1 MENTVVFIDA
11 GFLSKLSKHFG
22 EGKYLVYNLFE
33 FPKKLS
39 KKQNLFC
46 QKTFYYTAPP
56 FISDNPSSSEIK
68 RKKDFDKFSY
78 RISQNKD
85 FIIRGGRCQRLKI
98 DGKYVFKQKGV
109 DSLMVMDLLDSIID
123 FPKIKKI
130 IIIASDSDFVPV
142 IERIKNKGIKTIL
155 YTYYQKERKM
165 EFSTSNELIKS
176 VNKYVLISK
185 DDFTSCPLKKD
196 KGELWITC

>member
-22 EGKYLVYNLFE
+22 EGKYLVYDLFE
-33 FPKKLS
+33 FPKRLS
-39 KKQNLFC
+39 KKQNLFY

-56 FISDNPSSSEIK
+56 FISNNPSSEEIK
-68 RKKDFDKFSY
+68 RKKDFDKFNY

-85 FIIRGGRCQRLKI
+85 FIIREGRYQRLKI
-98 DGKYVFKQKGV
+98 NGKYVFKQKGV

-123 FPKIKKI
+123 FPQIKKI

-142 IERIKNKGIKTIL
+142 IERI
-155 YTYYQKERKM
+155 
-165 EFSTSNELIKS
+165 
-176 VNKYVLISK
+176 
-185 DDFTSCPLKKD
+185 
-196 KGELWITC
+196 